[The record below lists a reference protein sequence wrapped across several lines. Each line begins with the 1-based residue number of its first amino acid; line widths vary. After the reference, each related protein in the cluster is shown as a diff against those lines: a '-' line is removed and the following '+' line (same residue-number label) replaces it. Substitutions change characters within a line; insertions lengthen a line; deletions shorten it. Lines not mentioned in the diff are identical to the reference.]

1 MITIYLLRHGKTELN
16 KKSVIMGQIDSPLLK
31 TSLESP
37 KKLFKY
43 LKDIKFDYIISS
55 DLGRAFITAFLFAKE
70 LNLTHKLSF
79 SKDLR
84 EINYGIYA
92 NKKKEEVKKN
102 CPEYK
107 ADKKYIFS
115 EGESFLKVQKRAI
128 KFIQNLDEKSYKKNK
143 NILLISHAGVIRTI
157 QAYFNED
164 ELNDVLDVKISHSYI
179 GKIVINNS
187 KLIDYKILNN

>member
-92 NKKKEEVKKN
+92 NKKKEEVKK
-102 CPEYK
+102 
-107 ADKKYIFS
+107 
-115 EGESFLKVQKRAI
+115 
-128 KFIQNLDEKSYKKNK
+128 
-143 NILLISHAGVIRTI
+143 
-157 QAYFNED
+157 
-164 ELNDVLDVKISHSYI
+164 
-179 GKIVINNS
+179 
-187 KLIDYKILNN
+187 